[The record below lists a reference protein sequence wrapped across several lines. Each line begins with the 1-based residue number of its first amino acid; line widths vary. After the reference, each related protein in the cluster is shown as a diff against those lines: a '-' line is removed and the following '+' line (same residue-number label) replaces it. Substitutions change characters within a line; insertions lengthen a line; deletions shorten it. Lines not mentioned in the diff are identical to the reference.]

1 MILLLVKLYSAD
13 IHILK
18 IRYENK
24 TLGVEF
30 YVTVKVA
37 FKAKVLLLSV
47 SCPITDV
54 GDLAQVFFI

>member
-18 IRYENK
+18 IQYENK

-30 YVTVKVA
+30 YVTVKVT
-37 FKAKVLLLSV
+37 FKAKVLLLLSV

-54 GDLAQVFFI
+54 GDLSQ